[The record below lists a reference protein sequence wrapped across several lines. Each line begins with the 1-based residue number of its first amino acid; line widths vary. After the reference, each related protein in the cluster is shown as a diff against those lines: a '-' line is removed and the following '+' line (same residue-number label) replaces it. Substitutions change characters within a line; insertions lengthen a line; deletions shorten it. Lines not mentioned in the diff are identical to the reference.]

1 MLLLTQQVL
10 PGSEVDGPIYIQESL
25 DEYDTNQDNMFRT
38 TWTLLMTP
46 VATFFT
52 NIVDS
57 SLDIVDS
64 SLFAPSMV
72 PG

>member
-10 PGSEVDGPIYIQESL
+10 PGSEVDGPIYIQETL

-38 TWTLLMTP
+38 MWTLLMTS
-46 VATFFT
+46 VATLYT
-52 NIVDS
+52 SIVD
-57 SLDIVDS
+57 L
-64 SLFAPSMV
+64 SLFAPSLG